1 MFQGQPKKVKKVL
14 LLFFV
19 LTESMISKQVLVYF
33 TVLVLQYCYVKAN
46 QNYRHVQTGDC
57 ILKMKAMI
65 CNDSPPE
72 KFFDKKTILN
82 PRCQFNVPKMNLTF
96 WKINLN
102 KLNPCTLKLH

>member
-57 ILKMKAMI
+57 ILKMKALI
-65 CNDSPPE
+65 NISSY
-72 KFFDKKTILN
+72 KFDVFTSFLN
-82 PRCQFNVPKMNLTF
+82 QLASFLCVLLYSLLYKFIFYVN
-96 WKINLN
+96 
-102 KLNPCTLKLH
+102 